1 MRHVIKP
8 YRELGDIDI
17 AGIDLGR
24 KCRDDMPALLIGLQ
38 HLYCDK
44 DLRSQ
49 LFALLEEHLA
59 PDVSHDHGRPGMNL
73 WQILVM
79 GVVMQGLNCDF
90 DRLHDLVNE
99 HNTLRKFLGHA
110 DIWDRRQY
118 SYQSVV
124 DNVNL
129 LTPELLAEVGKLV
142 VGSGH
147 KVSKKSLA
155 PCCTGAVILLSS
167 RRMSITRRM
176 SIFCGMRCVA

>member
-8 YRELGDIDI
+8 HRELGDSDIADVDI

-24 KCRDDMPALLIGLQ
+24 KCRDDMPALLSGLQ
-38 HLYCDK
+38 YLYCDRE
-44 DLRSQ
+44 LRPQ
-49 LFALLEEHLA
+49 LFALLEKHLA
-59 PDVSHDHGRPGMNL
+59 PDVSHDLGRPGMNL

-79 GVVMQGLNCDF
+79 GVVMKGLNCDF

-110 DIWDRRQY
+110 DIWDRRPY

-124 DNVNL
+124 DNVSL

-142 VGSGH
+142 VDSGH
-147 KVSKKSLA
+147 KVSKKKPWRL
-155 PCCTGAVILLSS
+155 
-167 RRMSITRRM
+167 
-176 SIFCGMRCVA
+176 VARAL